1 MASSTDTTPFVTAFL
16 VLQLSGAG
24 IFALVV
30 FSALIFRTAAKR
42 HPIWFS
48 FCISWIV
55 FGVSYALL
63 LVAGQQFR
71 RPAPERALCTVQAA
85 SVYAAPFLVM
95 GSTLGLVVHLLL
107 NVLTALSRS
116 PKKKEHL
123 NIMRALVVLPWMIWV
138 AVLVGVLVPKGD
150 LRFSHHCELNY
161 NWSRSNQQ
169 SFDLFAVAIGVH
181 LYQNRGIC
189 NIFSQAMA
197 MALRILIFTILGCG
211 ALGVGLVFA
220 VTSTRGVQF
229 DLALAILPPAAAL
242 TFGTQLDLL
251 RGWLFWRKPVPVIP
265 DQMSFTLTTVNSI
278 SSQSTQSIRRVS
290 TASRVPPTGF
300 SHEPSMHQVNG
311 PPDLSSF
318 LHF

>member
-169 SFDLFAVAIGVH
+169 SFDLFAVAIG
-181 LYQNRGIC
+181 
-189 NIFSQAMA
+189 AMA

-229 DLALAILPPAAAL
+229 DLALAISL
-242 TFGTQLDLL
+242 TNV
-251 RGWLFWRKPVPVIP
+251 RPVERVAILEEARPSDTGSNVVHADHCEFHIV
-265 DQMSFTLTTVNSI
+265 TVHAI
-278 SSQSTQSIRRVS
+278 DKEGIYGVEGATYRFF
-290 TASRVPPTGF
+290 P
-300 SHEPSMHQVNG
+300 
-311 PPDLSSF
+311 
-318 LHF
+318 